1 MIHWLVVLNN
11 GMMIQW
17 LVVLNNGMMIHWLVG
32 LNNGVMIHWLVVLNN
47 GMMIH
52 WLVVLNNGM
61 MIRWLLVLSRC
72 KNRGMC
78 NKWLVSGHMMCNTRS
93 LLSAIAISRKG
104 NNMCRS
110 HMATYKNFPHAGK
123 KSDFLNS
130 HRVRHRVRIAST
142 YNAGKQHYK
151 KICLHIETAMRW
163 LLPC

>member
-11 GMMIQW
+11 SM
-17 LVVLNNGMMIHWLVG
+17 
-32 LNNGVMIHWLVVLNN
+32 MIHWLVVLNN

-61 MIRWLLVLSRC
+61 MIRWLVVLSRC
-72 KNRGMC
+72 K
-78 NKWLVSGHMMCNTRS
+78 TRS
-93 LLSAIAISRKG
+93 LLSGIAISRKG
-104 NNMCRS
+104 NNIRRS
-110 HMATYKNFPHAGK
+110 HMATNKNFPHAGN

-151 KICLHIETAMRW
+151 NICYYVETPMKW
-163 LLPC
+163 LLPM